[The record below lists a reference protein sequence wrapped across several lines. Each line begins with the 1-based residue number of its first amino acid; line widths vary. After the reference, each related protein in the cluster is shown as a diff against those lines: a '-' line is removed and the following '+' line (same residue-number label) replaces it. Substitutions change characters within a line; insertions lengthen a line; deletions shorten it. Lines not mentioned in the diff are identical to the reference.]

1 MKKNVRGTFILVNCG
16 NMYSISDCQ
25 KIRMR
30 EGSRVFNVNM
40 CSRVANYTEMST
52 KTMYDEKFKLRSKN

>member
-1 MKKNVRGTFILVNCG
+1 
-16 NMYSISDCQ
+16 MYSISDCQ

-30 EGSRVFNVNM
+30 EGNRVFNVNM